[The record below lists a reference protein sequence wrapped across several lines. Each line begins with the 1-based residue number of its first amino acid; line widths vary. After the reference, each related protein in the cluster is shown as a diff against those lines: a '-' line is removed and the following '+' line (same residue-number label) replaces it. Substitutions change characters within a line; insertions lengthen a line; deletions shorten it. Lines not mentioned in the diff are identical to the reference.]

1 MTVDKITTVGVY
13 RGKLLLLLLLL
24 LLLAVWP
31 ACLVRLVVAMTT
43 EKMLHTEF
51 SGMASK
57 R

>member
-13 RGKLLLLLLLL
+13 RGKLLLLL

>member
-13 RGKLLLLLLLL
+13 RGKLLLLLL

>member
-13 RGKLLLLLLLL
+13 RGKLLL

>member
-13 RGKLLLLLLLL
+13 RGKLLLLLLL

>member
-13 RGKLLLLLLLL
+13 RGKLLLL